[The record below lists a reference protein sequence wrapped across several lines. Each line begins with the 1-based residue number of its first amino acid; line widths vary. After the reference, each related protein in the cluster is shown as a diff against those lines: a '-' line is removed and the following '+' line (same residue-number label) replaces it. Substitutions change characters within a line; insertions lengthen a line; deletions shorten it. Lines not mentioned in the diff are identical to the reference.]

1 MKRCVTFCLSLL
13 LLLAL
18 SASAAAGW
26 FSAPLQ
32 SRAVVGADLTEEQL
46 GAVYQLFGVQRGTV
60 TELRLTNAEERLYL
74 QSFVDPAV
82 IGTRSISSVY
92 VEQLASGSGL
102 DITTHNVTWCSAQMY
117 RNALTTAGVSDA
129 RVVVAAPFEV
139 SGTAALAGVYKAYED
154 MTGAR
159 LDDAAKLAGTQ
170 ELTVT
175 GELAKEL
182 GFLDSSAIVNELKL
196 ILNETAAMSDAQL
209 RERIRSIAARYRLTL
224 TDSQVD
230 RLAALCRSLE
240 GLDADSLRS
249 RVEGVQGT
257 LEKLSDAR
265 DSAGG
270 FFGGLSRAAEAVA
283 SFFAALG
290 SLFG

>member
-26 FSAPLQ
+26 FSAPRE

-46 GAVYQLFGVQRGTV
+46 DTVYQLFGVRRGTV

-92 VEQLASGSGL
+92 VELLSSGSGL
-102 DITTHNVTWCSAQMY
+102 DITTHNVTWCTASMY
-117 RNALTTAGVSDA
+117 LSALTTAGVADA

-159 LDDAAKLAGTQ
+159 LDDEAKRVGTQ

-182 GFLDSSAIVNELKL
+182 GLFDSPALVNELKL
-196 ILNETAAMSDAQL
+196 IVNETAAMSDAQL
-209 RERIRSIAARYRLTL
+209 RERIQSIAARYRLTL

-230 RLAALCRSLE
+230 RLVALCRSLE
-240 GLDADSLRS
+240 GLDAASLRS

-265 DSAGG
+265 ESAGA
-270 FFGGLSRAAEAVA
+270 FFAGLSRAAEAVA
-283 SFFAALG
+283 SFFASLG

>member
-26 FSAPLQ
+26 FSAPRE

-46 GAVYQLFGVQRGTV
+46 GTVYQLFGVQRGTV

-102 DITTHNVTWCSAQMY
+102 DITTHNVTWCTAQMY
-117 RNALTTAGVSDA
+117 LNALTTAGVSDA

-154 MTGAR
+154 MTGSR

-182 GFLDSSAIVNELKL
+182 GFLDSSALVSELKL

-209 RERIRSIAARYRLTL
+209 RERIQSIAARYRLTL

-230 RLAALCRSLE
+230 RLVALCRSLE
-240 GLDADSLRS
+240 GLDSDSLRS

-265 DSAGG
+265 ESAGG
-270 FFGGLSRAAEAVA
+270 FFAGLSRAAEAVS
-283 SFFAALG
+283 SFFASLG
-290 SLFG
+290 SLFS

>member
-18 SASAAAGW
+18 SASASASW
-26 FSAPLQ
+26 FTAPLQ

-46 GAVYQLFGVQRGTV
+46 GTVYQLFGVQRGTV

-92 VEQLASGSGL
+92 VAQLASGSGL
-102 DITTHNVTWCSAQMY
+102 DITTHNVTWCTAQMY
-117 RNALTTAGVSDA
+117 RDALTTAGVSDA

-154 MTGAR
+154 MTGSR

-175 GELAKEL
+175 GELAREL
-182 GFLDSSAIVNELKL
+182 GFLVSSAIVSELKL
-196 ILNETAAMSDAQL
+196 ILNETAAMSDTQL
-209 RERIRSIAARYRLTL
+209 RERIQSIAARYRLTL
-224 TDSQVD
+224 TDSQLD
-230 RLAALCRSLE
+230 RLVALCRSLE
-240 GLDADSLRS
+240 GLDTDSLRS

-265 DSAGG
+265 ESAGG
-270 FFGGLSRAAEAVA
+270 FFAGLSRAAEAVA
-283 SFFAALG
+283 SFFASLG